1 MHLDIHDPV
10 FTFAV
15 ALSAVLLVPIL
26 FRRLRLPEIV
36 GLIIAG
42 IVLGPHATGLIH
54 SDSFVQP
61 FGQVGL
67 LYLMFLAGLEID
79 MHRFRRE
86 KRNSLVFGGV
96 TFLLPM
102 VVGVSGALLLLGMD
116 WAAALLLAS
125 MFASHTLLPYP
136 VVQKLGL
143 VKARSVTT
151 AVGGTVL
158 TDTLALLVLAV
169 VAESAGGDLSAGFWV
184 RMWVLLAVYVAV
196 AFLTIP
202 ALGRWFFRRF
212 SYESVPGFL
221 FVIVIAYSF
230 AALAPLAGLEPIIG
244 AFLAGLALNLLIP
257 ERSRLMIRLGF
268 VGESFFIPLF
278 LVSVGLMVDV
288 STLFG
293 SGRVW
298 VLLAFMVAGAYVSKY
313 LAARLAG
320 RLLGFGRSETGLL
333 FGLSVN
339 QTAATLAAVVVGV
352 NLGIFGESVLNG
364 TILMI
369 LATCAAGPVITER
382 YGRALALEAGTKPLS
397 SSGAPERVMIPV
409 SSREQIEPLMSLAMF
424 IRDPEAGQDLYPTMI
439 VGDSEESE
447 QMLAEAERMLLE
459 AVVMAVEADVGVR
472 PVTRLAGTALEGLTA
487 AARDSRISTIVLDED
502 YATERD
508 PVHLPMLVAD
518 AGEQMVLRVM
528 NLGRVNTI
536 ERILVAV
543 PPLMEKQP
551 GFPQAWEAACRLA
564 LQTGADLMI
573 VGEEATVASMRRKL
587 AGRGGE
593 LAAEAGSAHLDDW
606 HGAADG
612 LVSLY
617 GVGDLLVVM
626 AARTGRLAWQPSQ
639 ERLVSSLARRLR
651 GPQLIVLHPPEMKWE
666 RAAAGPGARGSFRE
680 VFPPGRVCLGMPE
693 TGGGEA
699 LRSLVRQGYGHD
711 VALEEECLR
720 QLRESP
726 LWLSGETVLVHTH
739 EALPPAPMAL
749 LGTAE
754 SGFDVNGR
762 RAGMLLLL
770 LGTRGETPEE
780 HLGRLAAVAGMLHRR
795 EVASAVMS
803 AADYDSLLLS
813 LPEASEV

>member
-15 ALSAVLLVPIL
+15 ALSAVLLVPML
-26 FRRLRLPEIV
+26 FRKLRLPDIV

-86 KRNSLVFGGV
+86 KRNSLVFGSI
-96 TFLLPM
+96 TFLVPM

-136 VVQKLGL
+136 IVQKLGL

-169 VAESAGGDLSAGFWV
+169 VAESSGGDLSTGFWV
-184 RMWVLLAVYVAV
+184 RLWVLLAVYVAV

-244 AFLAGLALNLLIP
+244 AFLSGLALNLLIP

-268 VGESFFIPLF
+268 IGESFFIPLF
-278 LVSVGLMVDV
+278 LISVGLMVNV
-288 STLFG
+288 STLVG

-298 VLLAFMVAGAYVSKY
+298 VLLAFMVAGAYIAKY

-320 RLLGFGRSETGLL
+320 RLLGFSSSETGLL

-352 NLGIFGESVLNG
+352 NLGIFSEDVLNG

-369 LATCAAGPVITER
+369 LATCALGPVITDR
-382 YGRALALEAGTKPLS
+382 HGRALAMEGRSEPLS

-409 SSREQIEPLMSLAMF
+409 SSADQIEPLMSLAVLV
-424 IRDPEAGQDLYPTMI
+424 RDPGAGQDLYPAMI
-439 VGDSEESE
+439 VGSTEDGEE
-447 QMLAEAERMLLE
+447 MLAEAERILAE

-472 PVTRLAGTALEGLTA
+472 PVTRMAGATLEGLMA
-487 AARDSRISTIVLDED
+487 AARDSRISTIILDEE
-502 YATERD
+502 YGMERD
-508 PVHLPMLVAD
+508 PANLPMLVAD
-518 AGEQMVLRVM
+518 ADRHMVLRAK
-528 NLGRVNTI
+528 NLGRLNTAA
-536 ERILVAV
+536 RVLVAV

-551 GFPQAWEAACRLA
+551 GFAQAWGAVRRLA
-564 LQTGADLMI
+564 LQTGAFPLV
-573 VGEEATVASMRRKL
+573 VGEEATILSMSKVL
-587 AGRGGE
+587 GRGDD
-593 LAAEAGSAHLDDW
+593 LFSRAETAYLDDW
-606 HGAADG
+606 HGAADS
-612 LVSLY
+612 LISLY
-617 GVGDLLVVM
+617 GKDDLLLIL

-639 ERLVSSLARRLR
+639 ERMIAQLERKLEA
-651 GPQLIVLHPPEMKWE
+651 PQLIVLHPPEMKWE
-666 RAAAGPGARGSFRE
+666 TAEAESRPVAGFSE
-680 VFPPGRVCLGMPE
+680 VFPPGRVLLDMTE
-693 TGGGEA
+693 TGGEEA
-699 LRSLVRQGYGHD
+699 LRALMKEGYGRD
-711 VALEEECLR
+711 EELEEECAR

-726 LWLSGETVLVHTH
+726 LWLSGDCVMVHTH
-739 EALPPAPMAL
+739 EAGPPAPMAL
-749 LGTAE
+749 LATART
-754 SGFDVNGR
+754 GFSVGGR
-762 RAGMLLLL
+762 SARILLLL
-770 LGTRGETPEE
+770 LGTPRETPEE
-780 HLGRLAAVAGMLHRR
+780 HLGRLASVAGMLHRKQTATALAG
-795 EVASAVMS
+795 AS
-803 AADYDSLLLS
+803 DYQSLLRGLS
-813 LPEASEV
+813 RSAE

>member
-15 ALSAVLLVPIL
+15 ALSAVLLVPML
-26 FRRLRLPEIV
+26 FRRFRLPDIV
-36 GLIIAG
+36 GLITAG

-86 KRNSLVFGGV
+86 KRNSLVFGGI
-96 TFLLPM
+96 TFLVPM
-102 VVGVSGALLLLGMD
+102 VVGVSGALLMLGMD

-136 VVQKLGL
+136 IVQKLGL

-169 VAESAGGDLSAGFWV
+169 VAESAGGDLSTGFWV
-184 RMWVLLAVYVAV
+184 RLWVLLAVYVAV

-212 SYESVPGFL
+212 SYESMPGFL

-244 AFLAGLALNLLIP
+244 AFLSGLALNLLIP

-278 LVSVGLMVDV
+278 LISVGLMVNV
-288 STLFG
+288 STLLD

-298 VLLAFMVAGAYVSKY
+298 VLLVFMVTGAYMAKY

-320 RLLGFGRSETGLL
+320 RLLGFSSSETGLL

-352 NLGIFGESVLNG
+352 NLGIFSEDVLNG

-369 LATCAAGPVITER
+369 LATCAMGPIITDR
-382 YGRALALEAGTKPLS
+382 HGRALAMEGREEPLS

-409 SSREQIEPLMSLAMF
+409 SSADQIEPLMSLAVLV
-424 IRDPEAGQDLYPTMI
+424 RNPEAGQDLYPTMI
-439 VGDSEESE
+439 VGSSDDSEE
-447 QMLAEAERMLLE
+447 MLAEAERILAG

-472 PVTRLAGTALEGLTA
+472 PVTRLAGATLEGLMA
-487 AARDSRISTIVLDED
+487 AARDSRISTIILDED
-502 YATERD
+502 YAMERD
-508 PVHLPMLVAD
+508 PANLPVLVAD
-518 AGEQMVLRVM
+518 ADRQMVLRAM
-528 NLGRVNTI
+528 NLGSLNTAA
-536 ERILVAV
+536 RMLVAV
-543 PPLMEKQP
+543 PPLMEKQS
-551 GFPQAWEAACRLA
+551 GFAQAWEAVSRLA
-564 LQTGADLMI
+564 LQTGAHPLI
-573 VGEEATVASMRRKL
+573 IGEEATLLSMRRL
-587 AGRGGE
+587 LGRSDGLLSRADTAYLE
-593 LAAEAGSAHLDDW
+593 DW
-606 HGAADG
+606 HGAADM
-612 LVSLY
+612 LFSLY
-617 GVGDLLVVM
+617 GMDDLLVIM

-639 ERLVSSLARRLR
+639 ERMIGQLERKLKAL
-651 GPQLIVLHPPEMKWE
+651 QLIVLHPPEMKWE
-666 RAAAGPGARGSFRE
+666 TAEAESRPAVDFRE
-680 VFPPGRVCLGMPE
+680 IFPPGRVLLHMTE
-693 TGGGEA
+693 TDGEEA
-699 LRSLVRQGYGHD
+699 LRILIKKGYGQD
-711 VALEEECLR
+711 EALEEECLR

-726 LWLSGETVLVHTH
+726 LWLSGDCVMVHTH
-739 EALPPAPMAL
+739 EAGPPAPMAL
-749 LGTAE
+749 LATARN
-754 SGFDVNGR
+754 GFDLNGR
-762 RAGMLLLL
+762 TARILLLL
-770 LGTRGETPEE
+770 LGTPGETPEE
-780 HLGRLAAVAGMLHRR
+780 HLGRLAVVAGMLHGK
-795 EVASAVMS
+795 ETASAVVETS
-803 AADYDSLLLS
+803 DYDTLS
-813 LPEASEV
+813 RMLSDNTDGG

>member
-1 MHLDIHDPV
+1 MHLDIHDPI

-26 FRRLRLPEIV
+26 FRKLRLPNIV

-86 KRNSLVFGGV
+86 KRNSLVFGGI
-96 TFLLPM
+96 TFLVPM
-102 VVGVSGALLLLGMD
+102 IVGVSGALLLLGMD

-136 VVQKLGL
+136 IVQKLGL

-169 VAESAGGDLSAGFWV
+169 VAESAGGDLSTGFWV
-184 RMWVLLAVYVAV
+184 KMWVLLGVYVSV

-202 ALGRWFFRRF
+202 ALGKWFFRRF
-212 SYESVPGFL
+212 SSESVPGFL

-268 VGESFFIPLF
+268 IGESFFIPLF
-278 LVSVGLMVDV
+278 LISVGLMVNV
-288 STLFG
+288 STLVG

-298 VLLAFMVAGAYVSKY
+298 LLLTFMVVGAYVSKY
-313 LAARLAG
+313 LAARLSG
-320 RLLGFGRSETGLL
+320 RLLGFRSSETGLL

-352 NLGIFGESVLNG
+352 NLGIFDESVLNG

-369 LATCAAGPVITER
+369 LATCALGPVITDR
-382 YGRALALEAGTKPLS
+382 YGRKLALEGRTEPLS

-409 SSREQIEPLMSLAMF
+409 SSLEQIEPLMSLAILM
-424 IRDPEAGQDLYPTMI
+424 RDPGAGQDLYPAMI
-439 VGDSEESE
+439 VSNTEDSEE
-447 QMLAEAERMLLE
+447 MLAEAERILAE

-472 PVTRLAGTALEGLTA
+472 PVTRLAGNTLEGLVA
-487 AARDSRISTIVLDED
+487 AAMDSRISTFILDEG
-502 YATERD
+502 YAMERD
-508 PVHLPMLVAD
+508 PVQLPTMVAD
-518 AGEQMVLRVM
+518 AGRQMVLRVM
-528 NLGRVNTI
+528 NQGRLNTTS
-536 ERILVAV
+536 RILVAV

-551 GFPQAWEAACRLA
+551 GFPQAWDAVRRLA
-564 LQTGADLMI
+564 IQTGAEPLIM
-573 VGEEATVASMRRKL
+573 GEEATIHSMAKL
-587 AGRGGE
+587 LGKGE
-593 LAAEAGSAHLDDW
+593 DLFSRARTAYLDDW
-606 HGAADG
+606 HGAADS
-612 LVSLY
+612 LVSSYLK
-617 GVGDLLVVM
+617 GDLLVIM

-639 ERLVSSLARRLR
+639 ERMIGQLERRLDH
-651 GPQLIVLHPPEMKWE
+651 PQVIVLHPPEMKWE
-666 RAAAGPGARGSFRE
+666 AARAESRPLADFRE
-680 VFPPGRVCLGMPE
+680 IFPPDRVILNMSE
-693 TGGGEA
+693 TDGEEA
-699 LRSLVRQGYGHD
+699 MRTLMDRGYGLD
-711 VALEEECLR
+711 ETLLEECVR

-726 LWLSGETVLVHTH
+726 LWLSGDCVMVHTH
-739 EALPPAPMAL
+739 EAGPPAPMAL
-749 LGTAE
+749 LATAHG
-754 SGFDVNGR
+754 GFVVNGR
-762 RAGMLLLL
+762 TAGILLLL
-770 LGTRGETPEE
+770 LGTRSETPEE
-780 HLGRLAAVAGMLHRR
+780 HLGRLAAVAGMLHRKQTATALV
-795 EVASAVMS
+795 EAS
-803 AADYDSLLLS
+803 DYQSLLRGLS
-813 LPEASEV
+813 RSAE